1 MDGKTPLVSVVMS
14 VYNGSE
20 WLDEAIRSVIDQS
33 YSNWEFIIVDD
44 GSDEPTKK
52 ILKNYA
58 NDPRFKFITN
68 DQKKGLTK
76 NLNLAIEKTSGEY
89 IARLDGD
96 DICMP
101 DRFQKQ
107 VDYLN
112 KNNKTSVV
120 SGFIIFIDEK
130 GNQTGTWEDDRKN
143 VTWPQIKSTLPWKCC
158 LAHPSVMIRKQIFR
172 KYHYNETQFH
182 SQDWDLWLQ
191 LAADNK
197 IIEKIP
203 ETVLYYRV
211 HTRSITATSLIN
223 SAFLKT
229 HETYQNYLAL
239 ADSKRKKSNFN
250 RRVKVAFLFNR
261 LKLFL
266 SGIKRR
272 SIS

>member
-20 WLDEAIRSVIDQS
+20 WLDQAIQS
-33 YSNWEFIIVDD
+33 IVHQTYTNWEFIIVDD
-44 GSDEPTKK
+44 GSDAPAKQ
-52 ILKNYA
+52 ILNKYKS
-58 NDPRFKFITN
+58 DPRFTIITN
-68 DQKKGLTK
+68 SERKGLTK

-89 IARLDGD
+89 IARMDAD
-96 DICMP
+96 DISLP
-101 DRFQKQ
+101 GRFQKQ

-112 KNNKTSVV
+112 QHKYVSVI
-120 SGFIIFIDEK
+120 SGFIIFMDEN
-130 GNQTGTWEDDRKN
+130 GSLTGPWPDDRKN
-143 VTWPQIKSTLPWKCC
+143 VSWSQINSALPSGCC
-158 LAHPSVMIRKQIFR
+158 LAHPSVMIRKEIFQT
-172 KYHYNETQFH
+172 YHYNELQTH

-203 ETVLYYRV
+203 EVILHYRV
-211 HTRSITATSLIN
+211 HTRSVTATSLKK
-223 SAFLKT
+223 SAFLKK
-229 HETYQNYLAL
+229 HEMYKNYLKL
-239 ADSKRKKSNFN
+239 VSSSGKNNGFNLRVRK
-250 RRVKVAFLFNR
+250 AFLFNR